1 MAWKIHPFPVNYL
14 LSGGGL
20 IKILMNFYSES
31 KLVSFLLKNKT
42 IMSRKFKLKGWFGI
56 PPWFILG
63 SVIILVPI
71 LIFWTYENLA
81 RERRFT
87 NDLLLEKGVALIQSL
102 EAATRTGMMGMH
114 GDSFQFLRLLY
125 ETAQQPDINY
135 LIITDTKGNILAH
148 NDPSK
153 IGKVHAK
160 TIDLGEMPDAN
171 VVQWQKVTNS
181 EGIDTYEVFRRFLST
196 DLENRDH
203 HGRMTANLMNQLL
216 RDKNIEAM
224 NTGYVI
230 FVGLDMKSIE
240 AARRED
246 ARHSVIMAL
255 ILLLV
260 GFSGLFTLFLTQAF
274 RSARTTLTRV
284 QAFSDNVVENMPIGL
299 LAVDAEGIIV
309 SYNHTA
315 EVVLGFSPRQV
326 LGKKSEDI
334 LPFQLTDLI
343 TEVKTSNEVIE
354 KEIDCPVRDGKLI
367 PMEVSVSLLEGADN
381 TFLGYIILFR
391 DLTEIQDLKKEIELS
406 QRLASVGKLA
416 AGVAHE
422 IRNPLSS
429 IKGFATFFSEKLG
442 DIPEYKSTADIM
454 IHEVERVD
462 RVITDLLEFARPLE
476 VKKKSVPIKTV
487 LQHSLKLIESKAQA
501 KNIRINTKF
510 STEIKQAQIDQDRI
524 QQVLLNLYLNSI
536 EAMEEGGTLQV
547 DLSVAENQQALVISI
562 SDDGLGIKKEDL
574 VHIFD
579 PYFTTKQTGTGL
591 GLAIVHKIIESHN
604 GELKVVSEVG
614 KGTRITITLP
624 L

>member
-1 MAWKIHPFPVNYL
+1 M
-14 LSGGGL
+14 
-20 IKILMNFYSES
+20 
-31 KLVSFLLKNKT
+31 
-42 IMSRKFKLKGWFGI
+42 
-56 PPWFILG
+56 
-63 SVIILVPI
+63 VPI
-71 LIFWTYENLA
+71 LIFWSYENLA

-102 EAATRTGMMGMH
+102 EAATHTGMIGMH
-114 GDSFQFLRLLY
+114 GDSFQFQRLLY

-148 NDPSK
+148 NDLSK

-160 TIDLGEMPDAN
+160 TIDLEEMPDSN
-171 VVQWQKVTNS
+171 VVQWRKVTNS
-181 EGIDTYEVFRRFLST
+181 EGVNTYEVFRRFLST
-196 DLENRDH
+196 DLRTRDH
-203 HGRMTANLMNQLL
+203 HGRMMVNLVNQLL
-216 RDKNIEAM
+216 RDKKTDALNME
-224 NTGYVI
+224 YVI
-230 FVGLDMKSIE
+230 FVGLEMKFIE
-240 AARRED
+240 SARRED

-274 RSARTTLTRV
+274 RSARTTLTMV
-284 QAFSDNVVENMPIGL
+284 QAFSDSVVENMPIGL

-326 LGKKSEDI
+326 LGKKPEDI
-334 LPFQLTDLI
+334 LPFQLTNLI
-343 TEVKTSNEVIE
+343 TEVRTRDEVIE

-367 PMEVSVSLLEGADN
+367 PMEVSVSLLEAADY

-391 DLTEIQDLKKEIELS
+391 DLTEIQELKKEIERS

-442 DIPEYKSTADIM
+442 DISEYKSTADIM
-454 IHEVERVD
+454 IHEVERVN

-536 EAMEEGGTLQV
+536 EAMEDGGILQV

-562 SDDGLGIKKEDL
+562 SDDGRGIEKEDL

-604 GELKVVSEVG
+604 GELKVESEVG
-614 KGTRITITLP
+614 KGTSMTITLP

>member
-1 MAWKIHPFPVNYL
+1 
-14 LSGGGL
+14 
-20 IKILMNFYSES
+20 
-31 KLVSFLLKNKT
+31 
-42 IMSRKFKLKGWFGI
+42 
-56 PPWFILG
+56 
-63 SVIILVPI
+63 
-71 LIFWTYENLA
+71 
-81 RERRFT
+81 
-87 NDLLLEKGVALIQSL
+87 
-102 EAATRTGMMGMH
+102 
-114 GDSFQFLRLLY
+114 
-125 ETAQQPDINY
+125 
-135 LIITDTKGNILAH
+135 
-148 NDPSK
+148 
-153 IGKVHAK
+153 
-160 TIDLGEMPDAN
+160 
-171 VVQWQKVTNS
+171 
-181 EGIDTYEVFRRFLST
+181 
-196 DLENRDH
+196 
-203 HGRMTANLMNQLL
+203 
-216 RDKNIEAM
+216 
-224 NTGYVI
+224 
-230 FVGLDMKSIE
+230 
-240 AARRED
+240 
-246 ARHSVIMAL
+246 
-255 ILLLV
+255 
-260 GFSGLFTLFLTQAF
+260 
-274 RSARTTLTRV
+274 
-284 QAFSDNVVENMPIGL
+284 
-299 LAVDAEGIIV
+299 
-309 SYNHTA
+309 
-315 EVVLGFSPRQV
+315 V